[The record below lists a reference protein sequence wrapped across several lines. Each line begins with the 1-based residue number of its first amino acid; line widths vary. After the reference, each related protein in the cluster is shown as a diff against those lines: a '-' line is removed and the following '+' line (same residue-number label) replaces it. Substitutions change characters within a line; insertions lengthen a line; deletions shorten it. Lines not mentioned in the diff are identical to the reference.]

1 MVRQGR
7 IEIIDLEKDRLAV
20 GLERPKIMFFVWI
33 IGVAK
38 IVIHRDGF
46 DDAVDSLLAKRSDA
60 GRDDGEAAEQV
71 LAQVIVE
78 RANAFGSNVHGEAPE
93 GRGGG
98 GARRVK
104 QARAI
109 PVPARPLSVLSGRA
123 PRGAVRQVLVLDSRA
138 ISRSACRRPWR

>member
-78 RANAFGSNVHGEAPE
+78 RANAFGSNVHG
-93 GRGGG
+93 
-98 GARRVK
+98 
-104 QARAI
+104 
-109 PVPARPLSVLSGRA
+109 
-123 PRGAVRQVLVLDSRA
+123 
-138 ISRSACRRPWR
+138 